1 MKRKNYDHTEFSRR
15 NCFLCR
21 SRGQESLCLFSCWCG
36 DCRYLK
42 PFLPEIEAE
51 NPEFIFILIDRDA
64 YMDLAKVWDVY
75 GIPSLVVL
83 EKDKEIGR
91 FVNRDRK
98 TKAQITAFLAG
109 LK

>member
-1 MKRKNYDHTEFSRR
+1 MKEIGFYVE
-15 NCFLCR
+15 
-21 SRGQESLCLFSCWCG
+21 QEGKKVFVFQLTGGIAVYLQAFFAGDWRLKILNLSLF
-36 DCRYLK
+36 
-42 PFLPEIEAE
+42 
-51 NPEFIFILIDRDA
+51 LIDRDA

-98 TKAQITAFLAG
+98 TKAQIMHF
-109 LK
+109 

>member
-1 MKRKNYDHTEFSRR
+1 MARRFS
-15 NCFLCR
+15 FLWRTGVAIAVISTLFPYTTLFR
-21 SRGQESLCLFSCWCG
+21 S
-36 DCRYLK
+36 
-42 PFLPEIEAE
+42 LPEIEKT
-51 NPEFIFILIDRDA
+51 NPEFTFIRVDRDQ
-64 YMDLAKVWDVY
+64 YMDLAKLWDVY

-98 TKAQITAFLAG
+98 SKQQINDFLAG